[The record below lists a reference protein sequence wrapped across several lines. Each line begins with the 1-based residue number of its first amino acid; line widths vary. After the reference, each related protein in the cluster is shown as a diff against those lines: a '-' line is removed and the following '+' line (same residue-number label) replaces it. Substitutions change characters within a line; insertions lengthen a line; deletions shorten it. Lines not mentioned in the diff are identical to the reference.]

1 MPNNKAERTVINLNK
16 LGFNRFL
23 QFGHYKYTEAKPKL
37 ENHIHEDSIELCF
50 FLKGQQFYRIKN
62 ELFQLKG
69 NDIIIISPNTQHSTG
84 TYPEDKG
91 ELFWLQVSLN
101 EQEGLLCNLPSHQ
114 TNSLLNQLTK
124 NSDIIFKGA
133 HSLKTSLEELMNELQ
148 NPTSSLTALKINH
161 LLIHVLLETLNLA
174 QTPTQETSSERLE
187 IINQYIMDNLHRII
201 YVDELASLIHVSTG
215 YFKPWFRKNT
225 GITPKEYINR
235 IKIEKAKILLSQK
248 KSVTQVAFDLGYNS
262 SQYFATSFKKFTG
275 ITPKSFLLSHKLFPK
290 RNS

>member
-114 TNSLLNQLTK
+114 TNSLLSQLTK
-124 NSDIIFKGA
+124 NSDIIF
-133 HSLKTSLEELMNELQ
+133 
-148 NPTSSLTALKINH
+148 
-161 LLIHVLLETLNLA
+161 
-174 QTPTQETSSERLE
+174 
-187 IINQYIMDNLHRII
+187 DN
-201 YVDELASLIHVSTG
+201 
-215 YFKPWFRKNT
+215 F
-225 GITPKEYINR
+225 
-235 IKIEKAKILLSQK
+235 AK
-248 KSVTQVAFDLGYNS
+248 
-262 SQYFATSFKKFTG
+262 
-275 ITPKSFLLSHKLFPK
+275 
-290 RNS
+290 